1 MTTALDREPASP
13 APLTAPAVGTPRIT
27 RVIASGLWV
36 FVSGLLAYGIVMTAL
51 KAAALFG

>member
-13 APLTAPAVGTPRIT
+13 VPATAPAVGTPRIT